1 MPRRQG
7 HVNGVTFIIIVYQLR
22 SRRWR
27 DPTKNGI
34 YAGYLLKKIFQSL
47 ALVQKLF
54 KLAPTKQQPCPKLST
69 TKKFLHWKKWA

>member
-7 HVNGVTFIIIVYQLR
+7 HANGVTFIIIVYQLR

-34 YAGYLLKKIFQSL
+34 YAGYLLKKNI
-47 ALVQKLF
+47 LVIGIGAKTL
-54 KLAPTKQQPCPKLST
+54 
-69 TKKFLHWKKWA
+69 